1 MSGYE
6 PILDSGIFWLYI
18 NMFLTKKSAVHLEI
32 WTSWALLV
40 NHSKTPHRNRGT
52 VGLVELLA
60 GIVLAIG
67 HQAQLGIHAIDCHH
81 GVGHFGD
88 LEVSTE
94 RRLLVSNIHHKIRVA
109 SLRISVFESWFLV
122 QSTCGFASK
131 FKWHLI
137 SCGSIPA
144 LLSVFLEAQCSSVF
158 NDDIKDL
165 CPPFLAGFKPP
176 KSMES
181 PLKSSSSH
189 YIYTVYVSLLFSIKM
204 MEKKKKTRKCDPC
217 FPGKSRDGLSNRFP
231 ARCTLSKSSEAPVVI
246 FSTKSSS
253 AARPAQSHGDFV
265 QDGLGLWKIWE
276 FCGNSVG
283 FIDLH
288 RL

>member
-1 MSGYE
+1 MVNHCFWGSPGSPFSDKAKATVKSSPSLVQGLGTTDLTSPGCGKP
-6 PILDSGIFWLYI
+6 PIPCCTMANLRSLARFNHVWVWTHPGFWHILAIYQHV
-18 NMFLTKKSAVHLEI
+18 LTKKSAVHLEI

-158 NDDIKDL
+158 NDDIKD
-165 CPPFLAGFKPP
+165 CVHHFLLDSNPP
-176 KSMES
+176 KVW
-181 PLKSSSSH
+181 K
-189 YIYTVYVSLLFSIKM
+189 V
-204 MEKKKKTRKCDPC
+204 
-217 FPGKSRDGLSNRFP
+217 LSNHHHPTISIQYTYLYCF
-231 ARCTLSKSSEAPVVI
+231 
-246 FSTKSSS
+246 
-253 AARPAQSHGDFV
+253 Q
-265 QDGLGLWKIWE
+265 
-276 FCGNSVG
+276 
-283 FIDLH
+283 
-288 RL
+288 